1 MKKKTIILFAI
12 LLVILVGIACF
23 MQYRYTHQSLKSFT
37 ATGCTAE
44 GIIVKDSVSYLEVQ
58 FDDEKHTAKKIAVK
72 DEEILKKISESNL
85 QEIIGVNIASD
96 IPKNILEDD
105 HLVSNINNFNPLQLL
120 TETDK
125 YDEFFEIA
133 DVSFSDEHSFV
144 GKVLE
149 ETTTYMIVEPA
160 NDEYERTVA
169 EKIKIEYGTDHLD
182 YLYGTGRLVVIYYK
196 GEINTDDGKMTSIKS
211 DDISTEGFREWG
223 MKVVPSNEQIS
234 KKIYDKAKPH
244 DGDTTS
250 HWYKQYNL
258 YYHGL
263 EDVII
268 TVDGEQHSLAHA
280 LKRGKITMS
289 AILAKANRDVA
300 DGVIQDLRYEDGGSA
315 VFKYPDYTIVKYHT
329 LDGNDDMYIGTPDIG
344 IDVKNK

>member
-12 LLVILVGIACF
+12 LLVILVGIACY
-23 MQYRYTHQSLKSFT
+23 MQYRYTHQSIKSFT

-58 FDDEKHTAKKIAVK
+58 FDDEKHTMKKIAVK

-96 IPKNILEDD
+96 IPKNVLEDV

-125 YDEFFEIA
+125 YDKFYEIA

-144 GKVLE
+144 GKVIE

-160 NDEYERTVA
+160 NDEYERNVA
-169 EKIKIEYGTDHLD
+169 DQIKIDYGTDHKD

-196 GEINTDDGKMTSIKS
+196 DEINTDDGKISSIKT
-211 DDISTEGFREWG
+211 DDISVEGFRDWE
-223 MKVVPSNEQIS
+223 MKVTPTKLESRKTLVVP
-234 KKIYDKAKPH
+234 KAAPH
-244 DGDTTS
+244 DSDSAS

-258 YYHGL
+258 YYYDL
-263 EDVII
+263 DEVMVS
-268 TVDGEQHSLAHA
+268 VDGSEYPLAHA
-280 LKRGKITMS
+280 IKLGKITMS
-289 AILAKANRDVA
+289 AILTKANRDVA
-300 DGVIQDLRYEDGGSA
+300 DGLIDELVYKDGGSQ
-315 VFKYPDYTIVKYHT
+315 VYKYPEYTIVKYHT
-329 LDGNDDMYIGTPDIG
+329 LNGNDDMYISTPDID
-344 IDVKNK
+344 IYVKD

>member
-1 MKKKTIILFAI
+1 MPLQTKEVGCMKKK
-12 LLVILVGIACF
+12 VVGPMLCF
-23 MQYRYTHQSLKSFT
+23 IF
-37 ATGCTAE
+37 
-44 GIIVKDSVSYLEVQ
+44 
-58 FDDEKHTAKKIAVK
+58 
-72 DEEILKKISESNL
+72 
-85 QEIIGVNIASD
+85 IIGVVFGTLYAVD
-96 IPKNILEDD
+96 HQRMKNNEPVVFSTWGKQYVPPVNDYPIRNG
-105 HLVSNINNFNPLQLL
+105 VN
-120 TETDK
+120 TD
-125 YDEFFEIA
+125 EEQ
-133 DVSFSDEHSFV
+133 SFV
-144 GKVLE
+144 GKVIE
-149 ETTTYMIVEPA
+149 ETTTYMIVEPEK
-160 NDEYERTVA
+160 DEYERTVA

-196 GEINTDDGKMTSIKS
+196 GDINIADGNMASIKS
-211 DDISTEGFREWG
+211 DDISTEGFREWE
-223 MKVVPSNEQIS
+223 MKVVPSNEPNN
-234 KKIYDKAKPH
+234 KKIMEKTQPH
-244 DGDTTS
+244 DSDTTS

-289 AILAKANRDVA
+289 AILAKANQDVA
-300 DGVIQDLRYEDGGSA
+300 DGVIEEISYDDGGSS

>member
-1 MKKKTIILFAI
+1 MKKKVVGPILCFVFII
-12 LLVILVGIACF
+12 GIVF
-23 MQYRYTHQSLKSFT
+23 GTLYVVDHNRMKNNEPVVFSTWGKQYVPPVNDYPIRN
-37 ATGCTAE
+37 G
-44 GIIVKDSVSYLEVQ
+44 VNP
-58 FDDEKHTAKKIAVK
+58 
-72 DEEILKKISESNL
+72 DEE
-85 QEIIGVNIASD
+85 Q
-96 IPKNILEDD
+96 
-105 HLVSNINNFNPLQLL
+105 
-120 TETDK
+120 
-125 YDEFFEIA
+125 
-133 DVSFSDEHSFV
+133 SFV
-144 GKVLE
+144 GTVIE
-149 ETTTYMIVEPA
+149 ETTSYMVVEPA
-160 NDEYERTVA
+160 HDEYEKTVA
-169 EKIKIEYGTDHLD
+169 DRIKIEYGTDHID
-182 YLYGTGRLVVIYYK
+182 YLYGTGRMVVIYYK
-196 GEINTDDGKMTSIKS
+196 GDINTADGNIASIKS
-211 DDISTEGFREWG
+211 DDISTEGFREWE
-223 MKVVPSNEQIS
+223 MKAVPSNEPNN
-234 KKIYDKAKPH
+234 KKIMEKTQPH
-244 DGDTTS
+244 DSDTTS

>member
-1 MKKKTIILFAI
+1 MKKKLMIVISII
-12 LLVILVGIACF
+12 LLVAIAIGGAYVIDMNR
-23 MQYRYTHQSLKSFT
+23 MQNNKPVVFSTWGNQYVPPVNDYPLRN
-37 ATGCTAE
+37 
-44 GIIVKDSVSYLEVQ
+44 
-58 FDDEKHTAKKIAVK
+58 
-72 DEEILKKISESNL
+72 EE
-85 QEIIGVNIASD
+85 Q
-96 IPKNILEDD
+96 
-105 HLVSNINNFNPLQLL
+105 
-120 TETDK
+120 
-125 YDEFFEIA
+125 
-133 DVSFSDEHSFV
+133 SFV

-196 GEINTDDGKMTSIKS
+196 GEINTDDGKMASIKS

-244 DGDTTS
+244 DSDTTS

-300 DGVIQDLRYEDGGSA
+300 DGVIQDLRYKDGGSA

-329 LDGNDDMYIGTPDIG
+329 IEGNDDMYIGTTDID
-344 IDVKNK
+344 IHVKDK

>member
-1 MKKKTIILFAI
+1 MKKKVIGPMLCFVFIIATVFGTLYAVDHQRMKNNEPVVFSTW
-12 LLVILVGIACF
+12 GK
-23 MQYRYTHQSLKSFT
+23 QYVPPVNDYPIRN
-37 ATGCTAE
+37 G
-44 GIIVKDSVSYLEVQ
+44 VNP
-58 FDDEKHTAKKIAVK
+58 
-72 DEEILKKISESNL
+72 DEE
-85 QEIIGVNIASD
+85 Q
-96 IPKNILEDD
+96 
-105 HLVSNINNFNPLQLL
+105 
-120 TETDK
+120 
-125 YDEFFEIA
+125 
-133 DVSFSDEHSFV
+133 SFV
-144 GKVLE
+144 GKVIE
-149 ETTTYMIVEPA
+149 ETTTYMIIEPEK
-160 NDEYERTVA
+160 DEYERTVA

-196 GEINTDDGKMTSIKS
+196 GDINTADGNMASIKS
-211 DDISTEGFREWG
+211 DDISTEGFREWE
-223 MKVVPSNEQIS
+223 MKVVPSNEPNN
-234 KKIYDKAKPH
+234 KKIMEKTQPH
-244 DGDTTS
+244 DSNTTS

-289 AILAKANRDVA
+289 AILAKANQDVA
-300 DGVIQDLRYEDGGSA
+300 DGVIEEISYDDGGSS

>member
-1 MKKKTIILFAI
+1 MKKK
-12 LLVILVGIACF
+12 VVGPMLCF
-23 MQYRYTHQSLKSFT
+23 IF
-37 ATGCTAE
+37 
-44 GIIVKDSVSYLEVQ
+44 
-58 FDDEKHTAKKIAVK
+58 
-72 DEEILKKISESNL
+72 
-85 QEIIGVNIASD
+85 IIGVVFGTLYAVD
-96 IPKNILEDD
+96 HQRMKNNEPVVFSTWGKQYVPPVNDYPIRNG
-105 HLVSNINNFNPLQLL
+105 VNPNEEQ
-120 TETDK
+120 
-125 YDEFFEIA
+125 
-133 DVSFSDEHSFV
+133 SFV
-144 GKVLE
+144 GKVIE
-149 ETTTYMIVEPA
+149 ETTTYMIVEPEK
-160 NDEYERTVA
+160 DEYERTVA

-196 GEINTDDGKMTSIKS
+196 GDINTADGNMGSIKS
-211 DDISTEGFREWG
+211 DDISTEGFREWE
-223 MKVVPSNEQIS
+223 MKVVPSNEPNN
-234 KKIYDKAKPH
+234 KKIMEKTQPH
-244 DGDTTS
+244 DSDTTS

-289 AILAKANRDVA
+289 AILAKANQDVA
-300 DGVIQDLRYEDGGSA
+300 DGVIEEISYDDGGSS

>member
-1 MKKKTIILFAI
+1 MKKK
-12 LLVILVGIACF
+12 VVGPMLCF
-23 MQYRYTHQSLKSFT
+23 IF
-37 ATGCTAE
+37 
-44 GIIVKDSVSYLEVQ
+44 
-58 FDDEKHTAKKIAVK
+58 
-72 DEEILKKISESNL
+72 
-85 QEIIGVNIASD
+85 IIGVVFGTLYAVD
-96 IPKNILEDD
+96 HQRMKNNEPVVFSTWGKQYVPPVNDYPIRNG
-105 HLVSNINNFNPLQLL
+105 VNPNEEQ
-120 TETDK
+120 
-125 YDEFFEIA
+125 
-133 DVSFSDEHSFV
+133 SFV
-144 GKVLE
+144 GKVIE
-149 ETTTYMIVEPA
+149 ETTTYMIVEPEK
-160 NDEYERTVA
+160 DEYERTVA

-196 GEINTDDGKMTSIKS
+196 GDINTADGNMASIKS
-211 DDISTEGFREWG
+211 DDISTEGFREWE
-223 MKVVPSNEQIS
+223 MKVVPSNEPNN
-234 KKIYDKAKPH
+234 KKIMEKTQPH
-244 DGDTTS
+244 DSDTTS

-289 AILAKANRDVA
+289 AILAKANQDVA
-300 DGVIQDLRYEDGGSA
+300 DGVIEEISYDDGGSS

>member
-1 MKKKTIILFAI
+1 MKKKVVGPILCFVFII
-12 LLVILVGIACF
+12 GIVF
-23 MQYRYTHQSLKSFT
+23 GTLYVVDHNRMKNNEPVVFSTWGKQYVPPVNDYPIRN
-37 ATGCTAE
+37 G
-44 GIIVKDSVSYLEVQ
+44 VNP
-58 FDDEKHTAKKIAVK
+58 
-72 DEEILKKISESNL
+72 DEE
-85 QEIIGVNIASD
+85 Q
-96 IPKNILEDD
+96 
-105 HLVSNINNFNPLQLL
+105 
-120 TETDK
+120 
-125 YDEFFEIA
+125 
-133 DVSFSDEHSFV
+133 SFV
-144 GKVLE
+144 GTVIE
-149 ETTTYMIVEPA
+149 ETTSYMVVEPA
-160 NDEYERTVA
+160 HDEYERTVA
-169 EKIKIEYGTDHLD
+169 EKIKIDYGTDHLD

-196 GEINTDDGKMTSIKS
+196 GEINTDDGKMASIKS

-234 KKIYDKAKPH
+234 KKIYDKAKLH
-244 DGDTTS
+244 DSDTTS

-300 DGVIQDLRYEDGGSA
+300 DGVIQDLRYDDGGSA

>member
-1 MKKKTIILFAI
+1 
-12 LLVILVGIACF
+12 
-23 MQYRYTHQSLKSFT
+23 MQYRYTHQGIKFFT
-37 ATGCTAE
+37 ATGCTVE
-44 GIIVKDSVSYLEVQ
+44 GIVVKDSVSYLEVQ
-58 FDDEKHTAKKIAVK
+58 FDDEKHTTKKIAVK

-85 QEIIGVNIASD
+85 QEIIVVNIASD
-96 IPKNILEDD
+96 IPKKVLEED
-105 HLVSNINNFNPLQLL
+105 HLVSDFNNFNPLQLL

-144 GKVLE
+144 GKVIE
-149 ETTTYMIVEPA
+149 ETTTYMIVEPEK
-160 NDEYERTVA
+160 DEYERTVA

-196 GEINTDDGKMTSIKS
+196 GDINTADGNMASIKS
-211 DDISTEGFREWG
+211 DDISTEGFREWE
-223 MKVVPSNEQIS
+223 MKVVPSKEPNN
-234 KKIYDKAKPH
+234 KKIMEKTQPQNSE
-244 DGDTTS
+244 TTS

-289 AILAKANRDVA
+289 AILAKANQDVT
-300 DGVIQDLRYEDGGSA
+300 DGVIEEISYDDGGSS

-329 LDGNDDMYIGTPDIG
+329 LDGNDDMYIGTPGIG
-344 IDVKNK
+344 IDVKNR